1 MEYSVL
7 GRTGLRV
14 SRAGFGGG
22 GIGQVWGH
30 TTREES
36 VRAVH
41 RALDL
46 GINYFDV
53 APAYGDG
60 EAEEVLGIALKG
72 RREEAVVGTKVK
84 VPIDNTDSVSAA
96 VSRSVDASLRR
107 LKMDSVELLH
117 VHNRFTLRRGEFSD
131 SLTAD
136 DVLGPV
142 LEAYRNVQKAGKTQF
157 IGLSAQEP
165 HVPSLRRMMES
176 GQFDTVLVFYN
187 LLNTTG
193 QAPLPPGA
201 TAFDN
206 GQTIP
211 LAKSLGMGVIGI
223 RSHAAGALTQRVDR
237 PVPPGSELE
246 TDVANARA
254 LGFLLEGPIRTL
266 SQAAMVFSLM
276 NRDIDTTV
284 PGVKDVAETEETA
297 GCVDLPPIPQHH
309 LDRLAQLYARD
320 FREG

>member
-211 LAKSLGMGVIGI
+211 LAKSLGMVVIGI
-223 RSHAAGALTQRVDR
+223 RSHAGRGVDPAGGPACASRFGTGDGRSERACPGFSPGRTDSDALPSGD
-237 PVPPGSELE
+237 G
-246 TDVANARA
+246 
-254 LGFLLEGPIRTL
+254 I
-266 SQAAMVFSLM
+266 
-276 NRDIDTTV
+276 
-284 PGVKDVAETEETA
+284 
-297 GCVDLPPIPQHH
+297 LPHEP
-309 LDRLAQLYARD
+309 
-320 FREG
+320 